1 MKTTIEFQNS
11 ELTGLANVLGG
22 FKLKGKASLGRTVL
36 IRKFTKKQKEIN
48 DDLVDIQKK
57 YFETNEDGSLRV
69 LKDSEGKLIPK
80 SEFADKDDPKK
91 LGSKAAKELDDEIK
105 DLNNE
110 VSIID
115 FSEYSPRFKALKDAL
130 EDYPYELESDSA
142 IAYERVYDQ
151 LEQAFSKG
159 EK

>member
-1 MKTTIEFQNS
+1 MKNTIEFKNS
-11 ELTGLANVLGG
+11 ELAGLANILGD

-36 IRKFTKKQKEIN
+36 IRKFSKKQEEVN
-48 DDLVDIQKK
+48 DDLADIQKK
-57 YFETNEDGSLRV
+57 YFETNKEGKLRV
-69 LKDSEGKLIPK
+69 LEGGEGKLIPK
-80 SEFADKDDPKK
+80 TEFADKKDPKK
-91 LGSKAAKELDDEIK
+91 LGEKAAKELDDEIK
-105 DLNNE
+105 NLNNE

-115 FSEYSPRFKALKDAL
+115 FSEYYPRFKALKVAL

-159 EK
+159 DK

>member
-1 MKTTIEFQNS
+1 MKTTIEFKNS

-36 IRKFTKKQKEIN
+36 IRKFAKKQEEVS

-69 LKDSEGKLIPK
+69 LKDSKDKLIPK
-80 SEFADKDDPKK
+80 PELADKDDPKK
-91 LGSKAAKELDDEIK
+91 LGEKAVKELDNEIK
-105 DLNNE
+105 DLNND

-115 FSEYSPRFKALKDAL
+115 FSEYSPRFKALKVAL

-142 IAYERVYDQ
+142 IVYERVYDQ

>member
-1 MKTTIEFQNS
+1 MKNTVEFKNS
-11 ELTGLANVLGG
+11 ELTGLANILGG

-36 IRKFTKKQKEIN
+36 IRKFSKKQEEVN
-48 DDLVDIQKK
+48 GDHADIQKK
-57 YFETNEDGSLRV
+57 YFETDNEGKLQVSEGS
-69 LKDSEGKLIPK
+69 DGKLIPK
-80 SEFADKDDPKK
+80 TEFADKDDPKK
-91 LGSKAAKELDDEIK
+91 LNKKAIKELRGEIE

-115 FSEYSPRFKALKDAL
+115 FSEYSPRFRALKDAL

-142 IAYERVYDQ
+142 IVYERIYDQ
-151 LEQAFSKG
+151 LEQAFNKG

>member
-1 MKTTIEFQNS
+1 MKNTIEFKNS

-36 IRKFTKKQKEIN
+36 IRKFAKKQEEIS

-57 YFETNEDGSLRV
+57 YFETDKEGKLRV
-69 LKDSEGKLIPK
+69 FEGGEGKLIPK
-80 SEFADKDDPKK
+80 TEFADKKDPNK
-91 LGSKAAKELDDEIK
+91 LGKKATKELDNEVK
-105 DLNNE
+105 DLNDE

-142 IAYERVYDQ
+142 IVYERIYDQ
-151 LEQAFSKG
+151 LEQAFNKG
-159 EK
+159 GK

>member
-22 FKLKGKASLGRTVL
+22 FKLKGKASLGRSVL
-36 IRKFTKKQKEIN
+36 IRKFAKKQEEVN
-48 DDLVDIQKK
+48 DDLIDIQKK
-57 YFETNEDGSLRV
+57 YFETDEDGSLRV
-69 LKDSEGKLIPK
+69 LKGSNGKLVPK
-80 SEFADKDDPKK
+80 SELADKNDPKK
-91 LGSKAAKELDDEIK
+91 LGSKAAKELEDEIK

-110 VSIID
+110 TSIID
-115 FSEYSPRFKALKDAL
+115 FSEYSPRFKALKVAL
-130 EDYPYELESDSA
+130 EDYPYELESNSA

-159 EK
+159 DK

>member
-1 MKTTIEFQNS
+1 MKNTIEFKNS
-11 ELTGLANVLGG
+11 ELAGLANALGG

-36 IRKFTKKQKEIN
+36 IRKFAKKQEEVN
-48 DDLVDIQKK
+48 DDRIDIQKK
-57 YFETNEDGSLRV
+57 YFEIDEYGSLRV

-80 SEFADKDDPKK
+80 SELADKKDPKK
-91 LGSKAAKELDDEIK
+91 LGEKAAKELNDEIK
-105 DLNNE
+105 DLNSE
-110 VSIID
+110 KAIID
-115 FSEYSPRFKALKDAL
+115 FSEYSPRFKALKAAL